1 MSSTHEMT
9 LAKAL
14 QKHFGFDAFK
24 GEQEQVM
31 KSILNNKDTLVI
43 MPTGGGK
50 SLCYQLPAIISE
62 GTAIVVSPLIALM
75 KNQVDMVRSYSS
87 NDSIAHFLNSSLT
100 KTQIRKVKEDVLENR
115 TKLLYVAP
123 ETLNKESHFAFF
135 KDFNISFIA
144 VDEAHCISEWGHD
157 FRPEYRKI
165 RQMVNNIGRPIPII
179 ALTATATAKVR
190 QDIVK
195 TLQMTNPNV
204 FLDSFNRSNL
214 FYEIRPKAKREDVY
228 KDLVRFI
235 KNNIDKS
242 GIVYCLSRKK
252 TEEIAEILKVNGIN
266 AVSYHAGL
274 DVSTRSERQDQFLME
289 EVQVIVA
296 TIAFGMGIDKPDIR
310 FVVHYNMSRSLESY
324 YQETGRAGRDGLE
337 GQCIAYFNHRDLLKL
352 EKFLRD
358 KPISE
363 REIGSQLLMEVAAFS
378 ETSECRRQF
387 ILHYFGERF
396 EPENCNKHCDNCKQP
411 AKKFDGQREMRIAIN
426 AILKMKE
433 KFNIEHI
440 VHVLVGKKSQSVQAY
455 KHETLDV
462 FGCGKEKGELF
473 WYSIIRKGILEN
485 LLLKEIESYGLIK
498 VMANGHEFLENP
510 HEIILSENRDYHQY
524 DDNDI
529 VLTDQSDVSA
539 LDDNLVSLLKDLRR
553 HKAKELGVPPFVIF
567 QDPSIKDMATQYPV
581 DLKELEQ
588 VQGVSSGKAKRYGSD
603 FVKLIS
609 NYVEENH
616 VIRPTDFVLKS
627 VANKSVKKVYLI
639 QNIDRKI
646 PLDEIANSR
655 EIELEELLDE
665 IEGIVNAGTKL
676 NIDYYINELL
686 DEEQQ
691 DIIYDYFYE
700 AENESINLAL
710 EELSEFGFEP
720 HEIQIMR
727 IKFISDLGN

>member
-242 GIVYCLSRKK
+242 GIVYCLSREK
-252 TEEIAEILKVNGIN
+252 NRGN
-266 AVSYHAGL
+266 S
-274 DVSTRSERQDQFLME
+274 
-289 EVQVIVA
+289 
-296 TIAFGMGIDKPDIR
+296 
-310 FVVHYNMSRSLESY
+310 
-324 YQETGRAGRDGLE
+324 
-337 GQCIAYFNHRDLLKL
+337 RDL
-352 EKFLRD
+352 
-358 KPISE
+358 
-363 REIGSQLLMEVAAFS
+363 
-378 ETSECRRQF
+378 
-387 ILHYFGERF
+387 
-396 EPENCNKHCDNCKQP
+396 
-411 AKKFDGQREMRIAIN
+411 
-426 AILKMKE
+426 
-433 KFNIEHI
+433 
-440 VHVLVGKKSQSVQAY
+440 
-455 KHETLDV
+455 
-462 FGCGKEKGELF
+462 KG
-473 WYSIIRKGILEN
+473 
-485 LLLKEIESYGLIK
+485 
-498 VMANGHEFLENP
+498 
-510 HEIILSENRDYHQY
+510 
-524 DDNDI
+524 
-529 VLTDQSDVSA
+529 
-539 LDDNLVSLLKDLRR
+539 
-553 HKAKELGVPPFVIF
+553 
-567 QDPSIKDMATQYPV
+567 
-581 DLKELEQ
+581 
-588 VQGVSSGKAKRYGSD
+588 
-603 FVKLIS
+603 
-609 NYVEENH
+609 
-616 VIRPTDFVLKS
+616 
-627 VANKSVKKVYLI
+627 
-639 QNIDRKI
+639 
-646 PLDEIANSR
+646 
-655 EIELEELLDE
+655 
-665 IEGIVNAGTKL
+665 
-676 NIDYYINELL
+676 
-686 DEEQQ
+686 
-691 DIIYDYFYE
+691 
-700 AENESINLAL
+700 
-710 EELSEFGFEP
+710 
-720 HEIQIMR
+720 
-727 IKFISDLGN
+727 